1 MQHNVKVK
9 LLQEVQQKGGKQVE
23 KLKAR
28 IDEKF
33 STRAD
38 FAKAIG
44 VDPSVLSRSLATG
57 NWRADRIEKAV
68 EVLKISAKDIPDYF
82 FPSYVAKNATK
93 EKV

>member
-1 MQHNVKVK
+1 M
-9 LLQEVQQKGGKQVE
+9 E
-23 KLKAR
+23 KLKAK

-33 STRAD
+33 TTRAE

-68 EVLKISAKDIPDYF
+68 RVLKIPVREIPDYF
-82 FPSYVAKNATK
+82 FPSYVALNAPK
-93 EKV
+93 EEA

>member
-1 MQHNVKVK
+1 M
-9 LLQEVQQKGGKQVE
+9 E

-33 STRAD
+33 PKRAD

-44 VDPSVLSRSLATG
+44 VDPSILSRSLKTG

-68 EVLKISAKDIPDYF
+68 EVLKIPVREIPDYF